1 MRDHCEECGAELDDD
16 FTSDYGLLLCSD
28 CSDELR
34 DNNSDI
40 GLSQDDNSCESCG
53 CELTAGNIEI
63 VGGYAL
69 CSDCADADSDDDE
82 ISF

>member
-1 MRDHCEECGAELDDD
+1 MNDSCEECGADLDEDS
-16 FTSDYGLLLCSD
+16 TSDHGLLLCSD

-34 DNNSDI
+34 DNNSSI
-40 GLSQDDNSCESCG
+40 GLSQGDNECETCG

-63 VGGYAL
+63 IGGYAL
-69 CSDCADADSDDDE
+69 CSDCAEAEQDDDE